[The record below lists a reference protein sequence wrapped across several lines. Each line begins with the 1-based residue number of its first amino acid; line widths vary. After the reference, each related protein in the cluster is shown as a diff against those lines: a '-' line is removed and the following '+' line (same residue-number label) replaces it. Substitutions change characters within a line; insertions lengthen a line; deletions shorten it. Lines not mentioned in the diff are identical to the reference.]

1 MFFSQLTEIE
11 WNSQDA
17 AGKWLP
23 VFLCYVTKKKKRF
36 KANAENLF
44 HEITE
49 EMNEKYKIV
58 PTPHLYHYQ

>member
-1 MFFSQLTEIE
+1 MKFTGCGREVIASFF
-11 WNSQDA
+11 
-17 AGKWLP
+17 
-23 VFLCYVTKKKKRF
+23 VCYVTKKKRF